1 MAAAEKRWRIISYDV
16 RDPKRWRRLYRV
28 LRGYGHPIQYSVFRC
43 RLDDRELERV
53 RWEMTRILAQED
65 RLLVIPLCP
74 GCAGRVSSRGHA
86 DDWAS
91 EQPLFVIID
100 GQAPDHAH
108 ERVGLPKPPSTGKRT
123 SRRRKPAGTLPGG
136 P

>member
-1 MAAAEKRWRIISYDV
+1 MGTAEKRWRIISYDV
-16 RDPKRWRRLYRV
+16 RDPRRWRRLYRV

-43 RLDDRELERV
+43 RLDDRELERL
-53 RWEMTRILAQED
+53 RWEMSRILAEED

-86 DDWAS
+86 EDWAS
-91 EQPLFVIID
+91 EQPVFVILN
-100 GQAPDHAH
+100 GEAPDHAH
-108 ERVGLPKPPSTGKRT
+108 ERFGLPKAPTKGKGA
-123 SRRRKPAGTLPGG
+123 SRRRKRVGTVPEG